1 MREEPAWLQAER
13 QRITADRLESERAA
27 TRDIR
32 RELLLA
38 GAKCIGWCAVGSFMI
53 GEALHVS
60 DPQIGQ
66 IWFWSGLAA
75 GYSGILYTVL
85 RLYRRGLVRGYWT

>member
-13 QRITADRLESERAA
+13 QRIAADRIESERAS

-38 GAKCIGWCAVGSFMI
+38 AAKCIGWCAIGSLMI
-53 GEALHVS
+53 GEGLHVS
-60 DPQIGQ
+60 DALTGQ
-66 IWFWSGLAA
+66 IWFWGGLVA
-75 GYSGILYTVL
+75 GYSGIFYTIL
-85 RLYRRGLVRGYWT
+85 RLYRRGLVRGYWS